1 MCCFILY
8 PCISFPHG
16 TWQFVRIDYVKNRA
30 NLMMNLFIH
39 PILFWLN
46 MTEDFLGRFYSLSL
60 SSSDVTFPS
69 HNFCM
74 ANGGTFWSNKYEDF
88 EALSQNFHLRSG
100 WGGNDM
106 EKKRGAVKPIFIW
119 DKKNLIKMC
128 CNRFGRI
135 LDN

>member
-1 MCCFILY
+1 
-8 PCISFPHG
+8 
-16 TWQFVRIDYVKNRA
+16 
-30 NLMMNLFIH
+30 
-39 PILFWLN
+39 
-46 MTEDFLGRFYSLSL
+46 MTEDFLGKFYSLSL

-119 DKKNLIKMC
+119 DKKISLRCVAID
-128 CNRFGRI
+128 
-135 LDN
+135 LVEY